1 MTSLEAE
8 KRTGACGAS
17 CSAAQLLPVVQGCYH
32 SPRRRCTLKCF
43 YCFAVI
49 ELELP
54 LVELEIAGLE
64 PWAHQS
70 IVILVSW
77 RYLRHWL
84 TDSDE
89 RHRVE
94 SILIDQAR
102 AAHRQVPV

>member
-1 MTSLEAE
+1 M
-8 KRTGACGAS
+8 
-17 CSAAQLLPVVQGCYH
+17 
-32 SPRRRCTLKCF
+32 KCF
-43 YCFAVI
+43 YRFIVI

-54 LVELEIAGLE
+54 LVEVEIAGLE

-94 SILIDQAR
+94 SILIDRPGTRSAQTGTGR
-102 AAHRQVPV
+102 NIVRNCGTT